1 MKCTSECGNGP
12 GGDLVVDDD
21 VVQTTGDTGRAI
33 DDRRQNGAITDT
45 LPNFIPRDVGHQ
57 RGGKTLFIPSTRL
70 SRSSASRITHLII
83 KLIWPFCMAVGKR
96 F

>member
-1 MKCTSECGNGP
+1 MVGTYIKCTSERGNGP

-57 RGGKTLFIPSTRL
+57 RGGKHFLFHPPDSV
-70 SRSSASRITHLII
+70 AHLQ
-83 KLIWPFCMAVGKR
+83 VG
-96 F
+96 